1 MELILLCLAVFST
14 AVNAHVGSGYLGGR
28 GAVLAQSDQQ
38 VQNREDARTVLS
50 RLLSIADAVDE
61 LEAAE
66 QEAAEA
72 RPFMAKPLF
81 RGKKATLQAMWPKQ
95 LFKREGEDVSEEG
108 KKINSVVLPWE
119 MKYFSPM
126 LRGK

>member
-1 MELILLCLAVFST
+1 MVTLHYHLFKCIW
-14 AVNAHVGSGYLGGR
+14 Y
-28 GAVLAQSDQQ
+28 
-38 VQNREDARTVLS
+38 
-50 RLLSIADAVDE
+50 SIADAVDE

-95 LFKREGEDVSEEG
+95 LFKR
-108 KKINSVVLPWE
+108 
-119 MKYFSPM
+119 
-126 LRGK
+126 